1 MKQTLAFFAILALL
15 GGCAKNL
22 SSDEYSEDDAGSVTE
37 TYRGTVLSVRK
48 VKVKGGDKLEDN
60 TAGLV
65 GGGLAGGILG
75 SHLGKGSGSA
85 VGLVAGA
92 AAGALGGSLL
102 QKGLK
107 TQNALEYTVELTTG
121 RIVTIVQGSGAP
133 IAVGQPVLV
142 MMNSRG
148 RSRIVLD
155 QTPRYPAAT
164 KAPAASNQGRRG
176 KTLIVIED

>member
-1 MKQTLAFFAILALL
+1 MKQTLAFFAVLALL
-15 GGCAKNL
+15 AGCAKNL
-22 SSDEYSEDDAGSVTE
+22 SPDEYSEDDAGSVTE

-60 TAGLV
+60 TVGLV

-75 SHLGKGSGSA
+75 SQLGKGSGSA

-121 RIVTIVQGSGAP
+121 RIVTVVQGSSETTS
-133 IAVGQPVLV
+133 IAVGQHVLV
-142 MMNSRG
+142 MMNSKG
-148 RSRIVLD
+148 RSRIVPD
-155 QTPRYPAAT
+155 QSPRQQPAAT
-164 KAPAASNQGRRG
+164 SNQGHRG